1 MIYMIRIIIFRFKIR
16 WYLED
21 IIVRVLVKVLSFLF
35 ILFWWVLMRKKN
47 FYNFRMNIYFLR
59 LVRVVFLFV
68 CELLFSVVFV
78 VKSLRFGDEYDF
90 RWIVF

>member
-1 MIYMIRIIIFRFKIR
+1 MLEYSKLGIGLSFIIFV
-16 WYLED
+16 Y
-21 IIVRVLVKVLSFLF
+21 IILMSFDE
-35 ILFWWVLMRKKN
+35 KKKR

-90 RWIVF
+90 R

>member
-1 MIYMIRIIIFRFKIR
+1 MLEYSKLGIGLSFIIFV
-16 WYLED
+16 Y
-21 IIVRVLVKVLSFLF
+21 IILMSFDE
-35 ILFWWVLMRKKN
+35 KKR

-59 LVRVVFLFV
+59 LVRVVILFV

-90 RWIVF
+90 R

>member
-1 MIYMIRIIIFRFKIR
+1 M
-16 WYLED
+16 
-21 IIVRVLVKVLSFLF
+21 SFD
-35 ILFWWVLMRKKN
+35 KKKKR

-90 RWIVF
+90 R

>member
-1 MIYMIRIIIFRFKIR
+1 MLEYSKVGIGLSFIIFV
-16 WYLED
+16 Y
-21 IIVRVLVKVLSFLF
+21 IILMSFDE
-35 ILFWWVLMRKKN
+35 KKR

-90 RWIVF
+90 R

>member
-1 MIYMIRIIIFRFKIR
+1 
-16 WYLED
+16 
-21 IIVRVLVKVLSFLF
+21 
-35 ILFWWVLMRKKN
+35 MRKKD
-47 FYNFRMNIYFLR
+47 FIINFRMNIYFLR

-90 RWIVF
+90 R

>member
-1 MIYMIRIIIFRFKIR
+1 MLEYSKLGIGLSFIIFV
-16 WYLED
+16 Y
-21 IIVRVLVKVLSFLF
+21 IILMSFDE
-35 ILFWWVLMRKKN
+35 KKR

-90 RWIVF
+90 R